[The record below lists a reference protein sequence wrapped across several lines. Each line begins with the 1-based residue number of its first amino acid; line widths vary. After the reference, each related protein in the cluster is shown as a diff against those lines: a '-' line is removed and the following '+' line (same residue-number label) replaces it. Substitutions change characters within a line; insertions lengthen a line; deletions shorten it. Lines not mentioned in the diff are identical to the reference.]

1 MATTKDVLQTIRQ
14 MTIRLESDATT
25 AERLEALEQLQ
36 GMARTQSAAVGEVA
50 LGKAF
55 EILQDGRSAEESQE
69 ALELINKL
77 VTSRDRTAALSNTS
91 LLLSQRDHVE
101 LLLYLLEHEDLTVG
115 VQTSQ
120 ILTELHANDG
130 ARLEALIQNCPEG
143 MNKLLQRLPDTSR
156 EAVRNQALLLV
167 QQLTSNNEEM
177 KKTLVFNEGFEIL
190 FGIVQSE
197 YNATQDTN
205 MVVQDC
211 LHVCCNILTAS
222 ETCQRL
228 FFGMGSEWSLRLA
241 YFFDP
246 VLLENPP
253 LDESS
258 IYGDAQLQPMLWY
271 TKPGSVTCAAL
282 ALAALANALTPA
294 APKHQELLGVSL
306 AGLIPA
312 ASFSIARQGP
322 LEMVDGA
329 LALLARLVERNAE
342 VAVQV
347 SAALLRL
354 DPAVRGSN
362 IPQAAQTPLL
372 RFGWRPLPGDERT
385 CIAIPALL
393 AERYMYDS
401 QLWAAEGQS
410 APPSPSSPRSVNG
423 GSGGLASP
431 ARFYAMHTRG
441 AFALGCLQVLE
452 KIFEA
457 HPEGCGLC
465 IQHVLAPPLPPPED
479 EDDNPDAVRGAELE
493 ACLPLGSLLLGV
505 LAGGLESAVQMGCS
519 GVGAAA
525 AAAAEAAE
533 GARFH
538 PRAAARGADVL
549 SLVFAHGG
557 SLARELSTAIT
568 TQHAGLGSGRPLL
581 PALLSAATCA
591 FRLPSHG
598 PLLYAATLRM
608 LACAAT
614 ACAPAATQ
622 LLHDPASLE
631 VLLDLAGPTADS
643 SGVPVLAQCLTCFF
657 LGSLAMALPEGPG
670 DDAPGATTTRRSL
683 LDLVDRRV
691 TLAKFAALL
700 SRPLESASSLRS
712 ELLFCHSFGDFY
724 EAQSG
729 AMLQAVKEFAPVASS
744 SSSSAFS
751 SSSTGLF
758 DADPPDAQ
766 DSFPSPPTLAALSS
780 DADPF
785 SSSAPSSSSSPYTQP
800 HSLASLSNPG
810 SSPGDASP
818 ERLHVQTE
826 ALAVIGMAEQFQ
838 QRLEDERHELAHEC
852 EALRAKAAALEARLS
867 EALGQFAVWQEA
879 VQQRDERIVELGAVE
894 EAFYTQ
900 QRDCTSLHAETEA
913 QQRRSAE
920 LQAQVGDLSRRLEE
934 SVARESELGA
944 TRDSRSDEAAE
955 LAGLLDQARADAEAA
970 AVQAS
975 SARQEA
981 QSSDRLREQLEGDV
995 IRLSEQTAALRAQL
1009 AQQERQQNGAIDG
1022 TAPPAPA
1029 SDAALQQVAALEASL
1044 RDAQL
1049 LQSRIDQQLREAQ
1062 GVAAGLESDV
1072 AEAAAREAEL
1082 DGVVAGLE
1090 AASREAAAREAEMQ
1104 ARMQTAMQQA
1114 AQEMEQW
1121 ARERADLKAGLGASA
1136 ERERLLL
1143 ADIAGL
1149 QQQLG
1154 DCLARL
1160 GAQEERES
1168 LLLRRVADMEAEAA
1182 ARADERATPPPL
1194 PPASA
1199 PAPAAPAPAE
1209 WHRAPVAVATAA
1221 EGLFGRPPPTAQAF
1235 APAPVP
1241 AVSLASALHAKSLF
1255 DTPPGQTSKR
1265 PDNDAANFFFA
1276 SSSSSSSSSAGAG
1289 AGAGG
1294 GLFGAAPDADS
1305 FFAGAGP
1312 AREEQGGAPALSAA
1326 ATSAAAEAAAAE
1338 AAATAAAEAAAA
1350 VRQAE
1355 LDKAAAQEALS
1366 ALQQRHAL
1374 EQQQHSALQAA
1385 SETQA
1390 AQAAAEA
1397 AAAAAREEALVRQLE
1412 ALQVPPLCSLS
1423 SHPSLSF
1430 FFISPVSPLTSSP
1443 PSLTHRPDWTSKPCR
1458 RRPRS
1463 SSSSPLPTPR
1473 ATPPSPTHSPRP
1485 AARSGP

>member
-1 MATTKDVLQTIRQ
+1 
-14 MTIRLESDATT
+14 MTIRLESDATI

-36 GMARTQSAAVGEVA
+36 GMVRTHSAAVGEVA

-77 VTSRDRTAALSNTS
+77 VTSRDRAAALSNTS

-130 ARLEALIQNCPEG
+130 ARLEALIQDCPEG

-177 KKTLVFNEGFEIL
+177 KKTLVFNEGFDIL

-211 LHVCCNILTAS
+211 LHVCCNILTSS

-258 IYGDAQLQPMLWY
+258 IYGDAPLQPTLWY

-294 APKHQELLGVSL
+294 TRKHQQLLGVSL

-312 ASFSIARQGP
+312 AAFSIARQGP

-362 IPQAAQTPLL
+362 IPQAAQAPLL

-410 APPSPSSPRSVNG
+410 APPSPSSPRSVNSG
-423 GSGGLASP
+423 LGGLASP

-479 EDDNPDAVRGAELE
+479 EDDNPDVVHGAELE

-505 LAGGLESAVQMGCS
+505 LAGGLESAVQVGSS

-525 AAAAEAAE
+525 AAAAEASE

-568 TQHAGLGSGRPLL
+568 TQHAGLGSGGPLL
-581 PALLSAATCA
+581 PALLSAATRA

-598 PLLYAATLRM
+598 PLLYASTLRM

-614 ACAPAATQ
+614 ACAPAASQ

-631 VLLDLAGPTADS
+631 VLLDLAGPADS
-643 SGVPVLAQCLTCFF
+643 SGVPLLAQCLTCFF
-657 LGSLAMALPEGPG
+657 LGSLALALPEGQEGPA
-670 DDAPGATTTRRSL
+670 DEAPGAPTTRRSL
-683 LDLVDRRV
+683 LALLDRRV
-691 TLAKFAALL
+691 TLVKFSALL
-700 SRPLESASSLRS
+700 SRPFESASSLRS
-712 ELLFCHSFGDFY
+712 ELFFCHSFGDFY
-724 EAQSG
+724 ETQSRL
-729 AMLQAVKEFAPVASS
+729 MLRAANDFSAATPSSSSSAPSS
-744 SSSSAFS
+744 SSSSS
-751 SSSTGLF
+751 SSSSGLF
-758 DADPPDAQ
+758 DADPPDSQ
-766 DSFPSPPTLAALSS
+766 DAFPSPPTLGALSRES
-780 DADPF
+780 DPF
-785 SSSAPSSSSSPYTQP
+785 SSSSSPYTQP
-800 HSLASLSNPG
+800 HSLEALISPG
-810 SSPGDASP
+810 SSSGEASP
-818 ERLHVQTE
+818 ERLRSQTE
-826 ALAVIGMAEQFQ
+826 ALAVIGMAEQYQ
-838 QRLEDERHELAHEC
+838 QRLEGERIELAHEC
-852 EALRAKAAALEARLS
+852 EALRAQAAALEARLG

-894 EAFYTQ
+894 EAFYSQ
-900 QRDCTSLHAETEA
+900 QHEGSALRAEAET

-920 LQAQVGDLSRRLEE
+920 LEAQLGDLSRKLEE
-934 SVARESELGA
+934 SLARESEQGRALA
-944 TRDSRSDEAAE
+944 VEPPSSPPVDRSDEVAE
-955 LAGLLDQARADAEAA
+955 LGRLLDEARAAAEAA
-970 AVQAS
+970 
-975 SARQEA
+975 SAQTSVARSEA
-981 QSSDRLREQLEGDV
+981 EHSERLRELLEGDV
-995 IRLSEQTAALRAQL
+995 IRLTEQVVALRAQQ

-1022 TAPPAPA
+1022 TIPPAPA

-1044 RDAQL
+1044 REAQL
-1049 LQSRIDQQLREAQ
+1049 QQSRADQRLREAE
-1062 GVAAGLESDV
+1062 GVAAGLEADA

-1082 DGVVAGLE
+1082 EGVVAGLQ
-1090 AASREAAAREAEMQ
+1090 AASGEAAAREAD
-1104 ARMQTAMQQA
+1104 MQTAMQAMQA
-1114 AQEMEQW
+1114 TLKQRAGELEQGEL
-1121 ARERADLKAGLGASA
+1121 ERRALEEALGASA
-1136 ERERLLL
+1136 ERERQM
-1143 ADIAGL
+1143 AGDIAGL
-1149 QQQLG
+1149 QRELA

-1160 GAQEERES
+1160 GAHEERERQ
-1168 LLLRRVADMEAEAA
+1168 LLQRVAELEATAGT
-1182 ARADERATPPPL
+1182 RADERA
-1194 PPASA
+1194 
-1199 PAPAAPAPAE
+1199 APAAPAAVPAE
-1209 WHRAPVAVATAA
+1209 KPRVAVAAA
-1221 EGLFGRPPPTAQAF
+1221 EGLFGRAPPSAQG
-1235 APAPVP
+1235 PAPVP
-1241 AVSLASALHAKSLF
+1241 AVSLASAAHAKSLF
-1255 DTPPGQTSKR
+1255 DTPPGQTTKR
-1265 PDNDAANFFFA
+1265 PHNEAASFFA
-1276 SSSSSSSSSAGAG
+1276 SSTGA
-1289 AGAGG
+1289 AAGG
-1294 GLFGAAPDADS
+1294 GLFGGPPEADS
-1305 FFAGAGP
+1305 FFAA
-1312 AREEQGGAPALSAA
+1312 GAPAPTPFSVAVTSKSTSSSSSAA
-1326 ATSAAAEAAAAE
+1326 AAMTEAA
-1338 AAATAAAEAAAA
+1338 AAAA

-1366 ALQQRHAL
+1366 TLQQQHALALQQL
-1374 EQQQHSALQAA
+1374 GALQAS
-1385 SETQA
+1385 SEAQA
-1390 AQAAAEA
+1390 AQAALEAASAQTQAQQEA
-1397 AAAAAREEALVRQLE
+1397 AAALDRASRAELEAAAACAREEALERQLE
-1412 ALQVPPLCSLS
+1412 ALQVRPGTVSCLLCL
-1423 SHPSLSF
+1423 L
-1430 FFISPVSPLTSSP
+1430 
-1443 PSLTHRPDWTSKPCR
+1443 
-1458 RRPRS
+1458 
-1463 SSSSPLPTPR
+1463 
-1473 ATPPSPTHSPRP
+1473 
-1485 AARSGP
+1485 